1 MNIMRTFL
9 TTVDHGGGGQS
20 HPAGVLSIRS
30 ITQNSGEFI
39 SKGEVADTDTGR

>member
-9 TTVDHGGGGQS
+9 TTVDHGGQS
-20 HPAGVLSIRS
+20 HPAGVLSIKS